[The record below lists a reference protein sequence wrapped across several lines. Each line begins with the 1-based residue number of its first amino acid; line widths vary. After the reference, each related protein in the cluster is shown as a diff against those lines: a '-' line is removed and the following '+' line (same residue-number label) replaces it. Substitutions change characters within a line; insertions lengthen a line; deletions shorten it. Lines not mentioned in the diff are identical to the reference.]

1 MEAVEIIN
9 KIASIEKEVLDYV
22 LNTEHWIFYWIA
34 NKEVQ
39 DFIKEYPEDYEYRVH
54 IYVENIAASPTFRIV
69 FDEHPNEVDYINR
82 YAVIATFRES
92 AKAKWMEWNDKILA
106 MQLAEKEKEIEYHEK
121 RLAMLEKSIAGIKE
135 EMKNKY
141 GN

>member
-1 MEAVEIIN
+1 MEAKEIIT
-9 KIASIEKEVLDYV
+9 KISSINKEVIDYV

-34 NKEVQ
+34 NTEVQ
-39 DFIKEYPEDYEYRVH
+39 DFIKEYPEDYEERVH

-92 AKAKWMEWNDKILA
+92 AKARWMEWNDRVLD
-106 MQLAEKEKEIEYHEK
+106 MQLAEKEKEIEYHKK
-121 RLAMLEKSIAGIKE
+121 RISLLEKSIAGIKE